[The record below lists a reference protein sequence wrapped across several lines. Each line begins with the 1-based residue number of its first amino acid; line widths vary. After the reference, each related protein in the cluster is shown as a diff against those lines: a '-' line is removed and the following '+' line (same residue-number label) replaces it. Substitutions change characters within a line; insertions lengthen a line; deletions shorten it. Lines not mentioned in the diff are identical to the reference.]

1 MERDDLLAE
10 VERGWQEW
18 QSLLATLTA
27 ERMQEPGLANGWS
40 VKDAIAYIAFYEK
53 WVGDFVR
60 TRTWPP
66 AAHPSLDT
74 WDMDARNDA
83 YYDLNK
89 HRDLAEI
96 LAESHQVHQ
105 ALVDA
110 VAALSDAEYHDRNLL
125 GTPPDDEWSIE
136 KMVDGNT
143 LLHYPEHAEA
153 IRAWLP

>member
-18 QSLLATLTA
+18 QSLLATLTP
-27 ERMQEPGLANGWS
+27 EQMQEPGLANGWS
-40 VKDAIAYIAFYEK
+40 VKDAIAHIAFYEK

-89 HRDLAEI
+89 NRALADI

-105 ALVDA
+105 QLVDA
-110 VAALSDAEYHDRNLL
+110 IAALTDAEYHDRNLL
-125 GTPPDDEWSIE
+125 GAPPDDEWSIE

-143 LLHYPEHAEA
+143 FLHYPEHAEA

>member
-40 VKDAIAYIAFYEK
+40 VKDAIAHIAFYEK

-66 AAHPSLDT
+66 AAHPP
-74 WDMDARNDA
+74 
-83 YYDLNK
+83 
-89 HRDLAEI
+89 
-96 LAESHQVHQ
+96 Q
-105 ALVDA
+105 
-110 VAALSDAEYHDRNLL
+110 
-125 GTPPDDEWSIE
+125 
-136 KMVDGNT
+136 
-143 LLHYPEHAEA
+143 
-153 IRAWLP
+153 